1 MRSKDIMITLQEA
14 IETLKDKIADD
25 YTRGGFNK
33 SKEQFRD
40 ELTVNEG
47 SSYIKILYNNGVWGF
62 IVKTESDRKFLKG
75 DILKA
80 AGYRKPA
87 RNRARGN
94 ILNGDFSWVRW
105 TGPAYLN

>member
-1 MRSKDIMITLQEA
+1 MANTLQEA

-25 YTRGGFNK
+25 YALAGFKYKTR
-33 SKEQFRD
+33 EQFRN
-40 ELTVNEG
+40 ELSINEG
-47 SSYIKILYNNGVWGF
+47 SNYIKILHDNGVWGF
-62 IVKTESDRKFLKG
+62 IVKTENDRLFAKG

-87 RNRARGN
+87 RNKPRGN